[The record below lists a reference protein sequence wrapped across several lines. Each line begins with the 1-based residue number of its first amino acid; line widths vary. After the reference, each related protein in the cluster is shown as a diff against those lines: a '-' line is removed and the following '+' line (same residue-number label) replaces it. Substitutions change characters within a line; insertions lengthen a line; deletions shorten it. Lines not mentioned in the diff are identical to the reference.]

1 MVGAF
6 SNPGEIRMKSS
17 RRQTLA
23 SLMAIGA
30 TPWLGPVARAN
41 VLFDLGNY
49 RGQVV
54 YLDFWASWC
63 GPCLQSFPWLAKM
76 HETYSEQDL
85 RIVAINLDK
94 DRKAA
99 DRFLK
104 KVPAPFEIIFD
115 PNGELAKKYKV
126 SGMPHSFLFDRQGNA
141 LSNHIGF
148 LGSEKKERQAA
159 IVDALSAK

>member
-1 MVGAF
+1 M
-6 SNPGEIRMKSS
+6 NSS

-23 SLMAIGA
+23 SMLAIGA
-30 TPWLGPVARAN
+30 APWLASVARADT
-41 VLFDLGNY
+41 LFDLGNY
-49 RGQVV
+49 RDQVV

-63 GPCLQSFPWLAKM
+63 GPCLQSFPWLAQM
-76 HETYSEQDL
+76 HEIYSEQGL

-104 KVPAPFEIIFD
+104 KVPAPFEIVFD
-115 PNGELAKKYKV
+115 PNGVLARKYKV

-148 LGSEKKERQAA
+148 LASEKKERQAA
-159 IVDALSAK
+159 IVEALSAK

>member
-1 MVGAF
+1 M
-6 SNPGEIRMKSS
+6 NSS
-17 RRQTLA
+17 RRKTLA
-23 SLMAIGA
+23 SMLAIG
-30 TPWLGPVARAN
+30 TMPWLAPVANADTR
-41 VLFDLGNY
+41 FDLGKY

-63 GPCLQSFPWLAKM
+63 GPCLQSFPWLAQM
-76 HETYSEQDL
+76 HETYSDQGL

-104 KVPAPFEIIFD
+104 KVPSPFEVIFD
-115 PNGELAKKYKV
+115 PNGSLARQYEV

-148 LGSEKKERQAA
+148 LASEKQQRQAA
-159 IVDALSAK
+159 IVDALAAK